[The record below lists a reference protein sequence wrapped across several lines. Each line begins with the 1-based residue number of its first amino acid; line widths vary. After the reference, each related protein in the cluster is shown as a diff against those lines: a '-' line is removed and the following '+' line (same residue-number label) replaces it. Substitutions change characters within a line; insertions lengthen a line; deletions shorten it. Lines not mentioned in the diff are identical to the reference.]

1 MFRTDEYMN
10 NQQVTNRLRRGKDDA
25 MTKRKRTN
33 NDITQKTKER
43 ATGTLPKPRGE
54 HMCFTRLSISC
65 SDFSELTLLF

>member
-1 MFRTDEYMN
+1 
-10 NQQVTNRLRRGKDDA
+10 
-25 MTKRKRTN
+25 MTKGKTTN

-65 SDFSELTLLF
+65 SICGTCSVTLATNPVISHELQT